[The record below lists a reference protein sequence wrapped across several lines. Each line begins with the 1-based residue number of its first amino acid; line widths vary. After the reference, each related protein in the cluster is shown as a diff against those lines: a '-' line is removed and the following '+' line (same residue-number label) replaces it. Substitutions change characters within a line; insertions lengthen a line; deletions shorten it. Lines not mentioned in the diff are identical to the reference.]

1 MSGLSDAVT
10 GIRRRLNL
18 SDQLGTAAGAAAGA
32 SHADGTAA
40 AGTPAVPA
48 IAFLDDAELRSRL
61 SRQQYEV
68 TRHGATE
75 RAFTGV
81 YWDHHETGTY
91 RCVVCQAALFNSD
104 TKFDSRTGWPS
115 FWDAAVPDA
124 VLLKKDRTLGMART
138 EALCRNCG
146 SHLGHVFP
154 DGPRPTGLRYCI
166 NSASLDFT
174 PPEKS

>member
-10 GIRRRLNL
+10 GIRRRLNPNDE
-18 SDQLGTAAGAAAGA
+18 SEATGSAGSAGAGSVPGAA
-32 SHADGTAA
+32 
-40 AGTPAVPA
+40 TPEFPA
-48 IAFLDDAELRSRL
+48 IAIIDDAELRNRL

-75 RAFTGV
+75 RAFTGA
-81 YWDHHETGTY
+81 YWDHHEAGTY
-91 RCVVCQAALFNSD
+91 RCVVCEAPLFTSD

-115 FWDAAVPDA
+115 FWEATAPEA
-124 VLLKKDRTLGMART
+124 VLLKKDRTFGMVRT

-146 SHLGHVFP
+146 SHLGHVFN
-154 DGPRPTGLRYCI
+154 DGPRPTGMRYCI

-174 PPEKS
+174 PPEKA

>member
-10 GIRRRLNL
+10 GIRRRLSTNEERGAAE
-18 SDQLGTAAGAAAGA
+18 GTAPAADGSNTESAAA
-32 SHADGTAA
+32 
-40 AGTPAVPA
+40 PA
-48 IAFLDDAELRSRL
+48 IAYLDDAELRNRL
-61 SRQQYEV
+61 SREQYEV

-91 RCVVCQAALFNSD
+91 RCVVCQAALFDSG

-124 VLLKKDRTLGMART
+124 VLLKKDRTFGMVRT

-146 SHLGHVFP
+146 SHLGHVFN

-174 PPEKS
+174 PPEKA